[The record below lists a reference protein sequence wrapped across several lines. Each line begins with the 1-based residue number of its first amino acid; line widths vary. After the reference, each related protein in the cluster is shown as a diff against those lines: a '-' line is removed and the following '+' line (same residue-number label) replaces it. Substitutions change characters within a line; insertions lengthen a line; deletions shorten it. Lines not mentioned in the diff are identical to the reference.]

1 MSSSARNFR
10 NYKVWQD
17 AVEYATLVY
26 EITSKM
32 PWFEKKGICDQLQ
45 RAAVSISSNIAEG
58 AAKPSELE
66 FAHFLDHALGSAFE
80 VETQLFI
87 SKNIKYI
94 TPELYQDLILK
105 LKDIETQL
113 HGLIKALRQD
123 VPTN

>member
-1 MSSSARNFR
+1 MNNSARNFR

-26 EITSKM
+26 EITGKM
-32 PWFEKKGICDQLQ
+32 PWFEKKGLCDQLQ